1 MYLIALSMA
10 KLLSA
15 LRMVGCTDESEGVC
29 FWDNPRKTEAGGQK
43 GRRAKRRE
51 EGMTRNRFNSFE
63 DLFHAHTLL
72 SDSEDSCLFGLSG
85 RPGFIQE
92 YASDGSGA

>member
-1 MYLIALSMA
+1 
-10 KLLSA
+10 
-15 LRMVGCTDESEGVC
+15 
-29 FWDNPRKTEAGGQK
+29 
-43 GRRAKRRE
+43 
-51 EGMTRNRFNSFE
+51 MTRNRFNSFE